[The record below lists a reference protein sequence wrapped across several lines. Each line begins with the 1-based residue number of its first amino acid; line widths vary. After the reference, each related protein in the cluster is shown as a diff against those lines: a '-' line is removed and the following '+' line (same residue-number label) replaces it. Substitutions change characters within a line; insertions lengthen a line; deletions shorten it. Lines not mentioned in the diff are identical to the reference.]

1 MYFAHSGL
9 CVCGGAVSFRMG
21 YNILSVY
28 IAAFAVYSHREFTI
42 SYAHTSSFHITD
54 R

>member
-1 MYFAHSGL
+1 MYYAPG
-9 CVCGGAVSFRMG
+9 CGMEEVSLRMG
-21 YNILSVY
+21 YNVY
-28 IAAFAVYSHREFTI
+28 IAAFAVYSHREYTI